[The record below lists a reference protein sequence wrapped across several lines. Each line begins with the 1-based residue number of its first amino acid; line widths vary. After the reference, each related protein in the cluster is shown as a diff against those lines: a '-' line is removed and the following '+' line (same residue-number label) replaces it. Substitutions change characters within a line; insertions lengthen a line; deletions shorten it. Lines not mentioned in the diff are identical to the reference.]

1 MRKKTKIIFINDSY
15 HSGGVEKIMQELV
28 NHMPEN
34 EYEITIQTN
43 SSGKDFWN
51 YYNKNI
57 SYYQVNLLSSKF
69 YKKNILLY
77 KVIRKVLSY
86 LEKKVRLFQ
95 INNKYDIAVA
105 FKEGASLN
113 YVAKTKIRKFAWI
126 HINYDAEHWTQR
138 YYKDKTQEYEIM
150 RKFEKV
156 ICVSESVKRGVEN
169 LVGKLENLI
178 VLMNP
183 IDEKNVRE
191 RAQLENVE
199 NIFIKNKISFLCVGR
214 LNFAK
219 AYDRLVFVSK
229 RLERIYDNFQIYI
242 IGQGEEEKKIKALI
256 EKENVNSIKLLGPY
270 DNPYPY
276 MKKTDWFLCCSIFEG
291 FCTVLQ
297 EALILE
303 KPVITTDVGGAREL
317 FGDSEY
323 GIVVENTEDA
333 LFNAMENVI
342 KNSNIQKYYS
352 AKVKERAN
360 IINVE
365 ESVNKILALFK
376 GK

>member
-1 MRKKTKIIFINDSY
+1 M
-15 HSGGVEKIMQELV
+15 
-28 NHMPEN
+28 
-34 EYEITIQTN
+34 
-43 SSGKDFWN
+43 
-51 YYNKNI
+51 
-57 SYYQVNLLSSKF
+57 
-69 YKKNILLY
+69 
-77 KVIRKVLSY
+77 
-86 LEKKVRLFQ
+86 
-95 INNKYDIAVA
+95 
-105 FKEGASLN
+105 
-113 YVAKTKIRKFAWI
+113 
-126 HINYDAEHWTQR
+126 
-138 YYKDKTQEYEIM
+138 
-150 RKFEKV
+150 
-156 ICVSESVKRGVEN
+156 
-169 LVGKLENLI
+169 
-178 VLMNP
+178 
-183 IDEKNVRE
+183 
-191 RAQLENVE
+191 
-199 NIFIKNKISFLCVGR
+199 
-214 LNFAK
+214 
-219 AYDRLVFVSK
+219 
-229 RLERIYDNFQIYI
+229 
-242 IGQGEEEKKIKALI
+242 
-256 EKENVNSIKLLGPY
+256 GPY